1 MVIKMKK
8 LLVIIVALII
18 ICGGAGVW
26 YFVINDSDGSGT
38 AGTSDAEV
46 EQEGAQETI
55 KSDGKTYY
63 EADYVENSA
72 NRVKN
77 LTFKV
82 PSDFT
87 GITSDDDSVNEN
99 LYINKKTGTK
109 LSIREQHS
117 KSKSAYEKEAKEYL
131 DGASNIK
138 KFKVGNYTA
147 CKFQYKTN
155 KDVTEYDF
163 YIVAGSTFYSGFIY
177 HETNVKDEQS
187 EEPDPIALTDDEIK
201 SFDNLCDSLSL
212 K

>member
-1 MVIKMKK
+1 MKK
-8 LLVIIVALII
+8 IVIIIVAIVV
-18 ICGGAGVW
+18 ICGGAGIW
-26 YFVINDSDGSGT
+26 YFTVNNGDSGSSSSSDVEVEKEGT
-38 AGTSDAEV
+38 A
-46 EQEGAQETI
+46 QKTI

-63 EADYVENSA
+63 EADYVENDA

-82 PSDFT
+82 PSGFT

-117 KSKSAYEKEAKEYL
+117 KSQSGYEKEAKEYL
-131 DGASNIK
+131 DDASNVK
-138 KFKVGNYTA
+138 KFTVGKYTA
-147 CKFQYKTN
+147 CKFQYKDGKN
-155 KDVTEYDF
+155 VTEYDF
-163 YIVAGSTFYSGFIY
+163 YVIAGSTFYSGFIY

-187 EEPDPIALTDDEIK
+187 EEPDAIALTDDEIK
-201 SFDNLCDSLSL
+201 AFDSLCDSLSL